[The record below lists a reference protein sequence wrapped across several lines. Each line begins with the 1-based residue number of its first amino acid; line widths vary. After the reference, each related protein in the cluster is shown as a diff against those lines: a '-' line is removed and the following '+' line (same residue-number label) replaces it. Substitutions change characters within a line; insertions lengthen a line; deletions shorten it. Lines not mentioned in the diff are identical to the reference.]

1 MRIKNSMKNIIF
13 GLGGQIFT
21 TLLSFISRTIFIYVL
36 GGEYLG
42 VNGLFSNILS
52 MLSLAE
58 LGVGSAIIYNMYK
71 PLAEKNKEQL
81 KSLMKLYKNA
91 YTLIGITI
99 ALIGL
104 AITPFLNFIIKDKP
118 DIPYLTVIYL
128 LFLLNSVVSYFFIY
142 KSSLIIADQKNYI
155 VTIQRQK
162 FMLIQ
167 TILQII
173 ILLTTKN
180 YIIYLLI
187 QIICSFLLNLSL
199 SKRADKIYPF
209 LKERNVR
216 SLNKNN
222 KNEIFKHV
230 AAMMSHKV
238 GGVVVNGTDNILI
251 SSFIGVFWVGL
262 YSNYVM
268 ITQIINKFLGEIFNA
283 LTASIGNLNA
293 ENNREKSFNIYKKI
307 LFINFW
313 LYGLSTICLLILFNP
328 FIKLWI
334 GEKFLLDQSVVLII
348 VLNFYLMGMRQTT
361 MTFNTTLGL
370 FWNDRYKPWAEAI
383 INIIVSIFLMKK
395 IGAIGVL
402 LGTTVSTI
410 TTSFWVDPYIL
421 FKYGFKR
428 KLAIYFKDYA
438 RYSII
443 TLMAGIISY
452 YSVGLIEGN
461 NLVSLLLKG
470 LIVVLI
476 INSVFFLCCFK
487 SDEFKYIKELVMEN
501 IRKH

>member
-1 MRIKNSMKNIIF
+1 MRIKNSIKNVIF
-13 GLGGQIFT
+13 GIGGEIFT
-21 TLLSFISRTIFIYVL
+21 TLLSFISRTIFIHIL
-36 GGEYLG
+36 GVEYLG

-81 KSLMKLYKNA
+81 KSLMRLYKNA
-91 YTLIGITI
+91 YTLIGVTI

-104 AITPFLNFIIKDKP
+104 AITPFLSFIIKDKP
-118 DIPYLTVIYL
+118 DVPYLTFIYL
-128 LFLLNSVVSYFFIY
+128 LFLLNSVISYFFVY

-187 QIICSFLLNLSL
+187 QIVCSFLLNLSL

-209 LKERNVR
+209 LKESNVR
-216 SLNKNN
+216 SLDKNN
-222 KNEIFKHV
+222 KNKIFKHV

-251 SSFIGVFWVGL
+251 SSFIGVSWVGL

-268 ITQIINKFLGEIFNA
+268 ITQIVNKFLGQIFNA
-283 LTASIGNLNA
+283 LTASVGNLNA
-293 ENNREKSFNIYKKI
+293 ENNIEKSFNVYKKI

-313 LYGLSTICLLILFNP
+313 LYGCSTICLFILFNP

-334 GEKFLLDQSVVLII
+334 GEKFLFDQSIVLII
-348 VLNFYLMGMRQTT
+348 ILNFYLMGMRQTT
-361 MTFNTTLGL
+361 ITFNTTLGL

-383 INIIVSIFLMKK
+383 INIIVSIVLMQKV
-395 IGAIGVL
+395 GVIGVL

-410 TTSFWVDPYIL
+410 TTSLWVDPYIL
-421 FKYGFKR
+421 FKHGFNK
-428 KLAIYFKDYA
+428 KVSIYFKDYV

-443 TLMAGIISY
+443 TLIAGIISY
-452 YSVGLIEGN
+452 YSVAIIGGN

-470 LIVVLI
+470 LIGILI
-476 INSVFFLCCFK
+476 INLVFFLSCFK
-487 SDEFKYIKELVMEN
+487 SDEFKYIKELVSGI
-501 IRKH
+501 IRKY